1 MDAARKVEGE
11 RWEQVHDA
19 LLRVGRARCALDA
32 DEARWLREAEQIQI
46 WRPLGLVSMI
56 DYLERALGYAPRTA
70 QERMRVARA
79 LGDLPELEAALAD
92 GELPFSAVKE
102 LARVATRNTEAAWR
116 AAARDKSLREI
127 EQLVAGHRPGDL
139 PDDPPDEDARLHSL
153 RFDDISASAYALF
166 RQARQAID
174 RARGAR
180 VTDDELVHVLATAS
194 LERCL
199 PDRAE
204 AAEREPPTNDSH
216 ATHPMAPPTARGH
229 AKHQINYTVC
239 SHCDRAWQDG
249 AGARVRI
256 EASALARARCDA
268 IEVPAPVDGK
278 LGRATPTIPK
288 RIRRHV
294 FQRDAGC
301 CQTPGCRS
309 TLGLEIHHIVARED
323 GGTHDPSNLTLRC
336 DSCHRAHHDGFLTI
350 SGTAPH
356 AITTTRRNPI
366 RPSTAPAPTSAPTR
380 SPAGATTRS
389 TTRSN
394 PRARSSAS
402 TRSST
407 PSQPSVKRRASSR
420 LDEVI
425 LREDAITA
433 LVTSG
438 FPRGVARAAV
448 DAARVHVGAGA
459 PLPTL
464 VREAFRQC
472 GTRS

>member
-19 LLRVGRARCALDA
+19 LLRVGRARGALDA

-79 LGDLPELEAALAD
+79 LGDLSELETALAH

-139 PDDPPDEDARLHSL
+139 PDEPADEDARLHML
-153 RFDDISASAYALF
+153 RFDDVSASAYALF

-194 LERCL
+194 LERCAPADL
-199 PDRAE
+199 E
-204 AAEREPPTNDSH
+204 APAKRSTDH
-216 ATHPMAPPTARGH
+216 GH
-229 AKHQINYTVC
+229 TKHQINYTVC

-256 EASALARARCDA
+256 DASALSRARCDA
-268 IEVPAPVDGK
+268 IEVPAPVGGK

-288 RIRRHV
+288 RVRHHI

-309 TLGLEIHHIVARED
+309 TLGLEIHHIIARED

-356 AITTTRRNPI
+356 AISTTRRHPLRPI
-366 RPSTAPAPTSAPTR
+366 DVPVASATSR
-380 SPAGATTRS
+380 SPRPKPPTE
-389 TTRSN
+389 
-394 PRARSSAS
+394 
-402 TRSST
+402 
-407 PSQPSVKRRASSR
+407 SSR
-420 LDEVI
+420 RSGASGQMIVD
-425 LREDAITA
+425 RDAPDDAAYKDAVTV
-433 LVTSG
+433 LVTAG
-438 FPRGVARAAV
+438 FPNSVARAAV
-448 DAARVHVGAGA
+448 NAARVQVGAEA
-459 PLPTL
+459 SLPVL
-464 VREAFRQC
+464 VRESFRQC
-472 GTRS
+472 PHTR

>member
-1 MDAARKVEGE
+1 MDAARKVDGE

-19 LLRVGRARCALDA
+19 LLRVGRARGALDA

-116 AAARDKSLREI
+116 AAAHDKSLREI

-139 PDDPPDEDARLHSL
+139 PDEPADEDARLHML
-153 RFDDISASAYALF
+153 RFDDVSASAYALF

-180 VTDDELVHVLATAS
+180 VTDDELVHALATAS
-194 LERCL
+194 LERCA
-199 PDRAE
+199 PDSAPAEGEPRAK
-204 AAEREPPTNDSH
+204 RPTDH
-216 ATHPMAPPTARGH
+216 GH

-256 EASALARARCDA
+256 EASALSRARCDA
-268 IEVPAPVDGK
+268 IEVPAPIDGK

-288 RIRRHV
+288 RVRRHV

-309 TLGLEIHHIVARED
+309 TLGLEIHHIVAREA

-336 DSCHRAHHDGFLTI
+336 DSCHRAHHDGLLTI
-350 SGTAPH
+350 SGIAPH
-356 AITTTRRNPI
+356 AISTTRRHPLRPI
-366 RPSTAPAPTSAPTR
+366 DVPVASATWR
-380 SPAGATTRS
+380 SPRPKRPTGSSR
-389 TTRSN
+389 R
-394 PRARSSAS
+394 SAS
-402 TRSST
+402 SGQAIADR
-407 PSQPSVKRRASSR
+407 
-420 LDEVI
+420 
-425 LREDAITA
+425 DAPDDAAYKDAVTV
-433 LVTSG
+433 LVTAG
-438 FPRGVARAAV
+438 FPQSVARAAV
-448 DAARVHVGAGA
+448 SAARAQVGADA
-459 PLPTL
+459 SLPVL
-464 VREAFRQC
+464 VRESFRQC
-472 GTRS
+472 PRTR

>member
-1 MDAARKVEGE
+1 MDAARKVE

-19 LLRVGRARCALDA
+19 LLRVGRARGALDA

-79 LGDLPELEAALAD
+79 LGDLPEIEAALAH

-116 AAARDKSLREI
+116 AAARDKSLREV

-139 PDDPPDEDARLHSL
+139 PDDPADEDARLHTL

-180 VTDDELVHVLATAS
+180 VTDDELVHLLATAS
-194 LERCL
+194 LERCA
-199 PDRAE
+199 PTDPE
-204 AAEREPPTNDSH
+204 GREKRSTDH
-216 ATHPMAPPTARGH
+216 GH

-256 EASALARARCDA
+256 DAAALARARCDA

-278 LGRATPTIPK
+278 LGRATSTIPK
-288 RIRRHV
+288 RVRRLI

-323 GGTHDPSNLTLRC
+323 GGTHDPANLTLRC
-336 DSCHRAHHDGFLTI
+336 DSCHRAHHDGFLAI

-356 AITTTRRNPI
+356 AISTTRRHPI
-366 RPSTAPAPTSAPTR
+366 RPIATPVSRSPVPTR
-380 SPAGATTRS
+380 RGS
-389 TTRSN
+389 
-394 PRARSSAS
+394 
-402 TRSST
+402 
-407 PSQPSVKRRASSR
+407 ASSR
-420 LDEVI
+420 REESSTHRDPSAGLSRTAASVLDDAVD
-425 LREDAITA
+425 EDAVTV
-433 LVTSG
+433 LVTTG
-438 FPRGVARAAV
+438 FSRPVARAAV
-448 DAARVHVGAGA
+448 DAARAHVGVEA
-459 PLPTL
+459 PLPIL

-472 GTRS
+472 PRTR

>member
-1 MDAARKVEGE
+1 MDAARKVDGE
-11 RWEQVHDA
+11 RWEQVHEA
-19 LLRVGRARCALDA
+19 LLRVGRARGALDA
-32 DEARWLREAEQIQI
+32 DEACWLREAEHIQI

-79 LGDLPELEAALAD
+79 LGDLPELEAALAN

-116 AAARDKSLREI
+116 AAARDKSLREV

-139 PDDPPDEDARLHSL
+139 PNDPPDEDARLHSL
-153 RFDDISASAYALF
+153 RFDDLSASAYALF

-180 VTDDELVHVLATAS
+180 VTDDELVHALATAS
-194 LERCL
+194 LERSI
-199 PDRAE
+199 PDSAQ
-204 AAEREPPTNDSH
+204 
-216 ATHPMAPPTARGH
+216 ATGEKHPTAHGH

-256 EASALARARCDA
+256 DASALSRARCDA
-268 IEVPAPVDGK
+268 IEVPAPVGSK

-288 RIRRHV
+288 RVRRHI
-294 FQRDAGC
+294 FQRDAGR

-336 DSCHRAHHDGFLTI
+336 DSCHRAHHDGFLVI

-356 AITTTRRNPI
+356 AISTTRRHPL
-366 RPSTAPAPTSAPTR
+366 RPTVVPVASATAR
-380 SPAGATTRS
+380 SPRPKPPTESSQR
-389 TTRSN
+389 
-394 PRARSSAS
+394 SAS
-402 TRSST
+402 SGHATVDRDG
-407 PSQPSVKRRASSR
+407 P
-420 LDEVI
+420 D
-425 LREDAITA
+425 DATYKDA
-433 LVTSG
+433 VTVLVTTG
-438 FPRGVARAAV
+438 FPHSVARAAV
-448 DAARVHVGAGA
+448 DAARTHVGADA
-459 PLPTL
+459 ALPVL
-464 VREAFRQC
+464 VRESFRQC
-472 GTRS
+472 PRTR